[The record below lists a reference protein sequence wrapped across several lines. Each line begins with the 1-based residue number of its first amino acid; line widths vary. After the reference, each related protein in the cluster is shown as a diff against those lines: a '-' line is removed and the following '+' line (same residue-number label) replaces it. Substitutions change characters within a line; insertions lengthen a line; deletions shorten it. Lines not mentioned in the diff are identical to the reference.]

1 MVRVQHLW
9 LQNRKK
15 NVVFTESA
23 EVWSRVIVAL
33 THSLSLYAPKSVA
46 PPPLCLPLCSR
57 LSSDVNQPT
66 SQANPGEI
74 EIHLQS
80 CDLHQVAPTQ
90 LYRGSGRHNG
100 GQLPNGRAEEI
111 TSQTPWGAP
120 AVFREE
126 HPGLLSVANVGW
138 QRPVGGRGRMRNE
151 NYYCELKK
159 KKKQVLK
166 PQELL
171 HVLIWP

>member
-1 MVRVQHLW
+1 M
-9 LQNRKK
+9 
-15 NVVFTESA
+15 
-23 EVWSRVIVAL
+23 AL

-57 LSSDVNQPT
+57 LGSDVNQPT
-66 SQANPGEI
+66 GRANPGEI

-80 CDLHQVAPTQ
+80 CDLHQVAPTR

-100 GQLPNGRAEEI
+100 GQPPNGRAEEI

-126 HPGLLSVANVGW
+126 RPGLLSLANVGR
-138 QRPVGGRGRMRNE
+138 QRPVGGRGRMRSE
-151 NYYCELKK
+151 ND
-159 KKKQVLK
+159 
-166 PQELL
+166 LL
-171 HVLIWP
+171 